1 MKFLTKKSNA
11 YIWNMAGGMLYA
23 FQSVILL
30 MVITRTVD
38 LYSAGIFT
46 IAYASANLFLT
57 IGKYGMRNYQVT
69 DVVPKFNFREYR
81 NSRIATIAFMIAV
94 SAVYVVYKYVV
105 DGYST
110 EKTVIVF
117 VMCLLKSIDAAE
129 DVYHGLYQQQ
139 GRLDIAAKLQTIR
152 MVGTILSFAA
162 GLIVFRNLL
171 TALILATVVS
181 AVLVFGLIAVT
192 LPEFQDKT
200 ASSITGAEARKK
212 TVGLLKICFPLFA
225 GTFLSFYI
233 GNAPKYAIDKLLSEE
248 VQACY
253 GFISMPVFVINL
265 LNGFIYQPILNK
277 LAVDWSMGKKA
288 DFIKKVVRQFACVV
302 GITVAAVAGGYLLG
316 IPVLSILYNTDLKG
330 YRMDLIILL
339 LGGGMLAL
347 SGFLVI
353 VLTIMR
359 KQRNTIFGYALI
371 AVLAYLF
378 SEVFVRRYEVRGA
391 SMLYLVLMSG
401 LTLIFLLML
410 ILELV
415 KMRKAK

>member
-69 DVVPKFNFREYR
+69 DVVPKFDFREYR

-94 SAVYVVYKYVV
+94 SAVYVVYKYAV

-117 VMCLLKSIDAAE
+117 VMCLLKSVDAAE
-129 DVYHGLYQQQ
+129 DVYHGMYQQQ

-302 GITVAAVAGGYLLG
+302 GITVAARGRWIPAWHPG
-316 IPVLSILYNTDLKG
+316 IIHFVQYRPEGLPDGSDYSSSGRWYACTVWFPCDRPDDHEKTEKYHLRICADRSACVSVFGSICPQ
-330 YRMDLIILL
+330 I
-339 LGGGMLAL
+339 
-347 SGFLVI
+347 
-353 VLTIMR
+353 
-359 KQRNTIFGYALI
+359 
-371 AVLAYLF
+371 
-378 SEVFVRRYEVRGA
+378 
-391 SMLYLVLMSG
+391 
-401 LTLIFLLML
+401 
-410 ILELV
+410 
-415 KMRKAK
+415 

>member
-1 MKFLTKKSNA
+1 M
-11 YIWNMAGGMLYA
+11 
-23 FQSVILL
+23 
-30 MVITRTVD
+30 
-38 LYSAGIFT
+38 
-46 IAYASANLFLT
+46 
-57 IGKYGMRNYQVT
+57 
-69 DVVPKFNFREYR
+69 
-81 NSRIATIAFMIAV
+81 
-94 SAVYVVYKYVV
+94 
-105 DGYST
+105 
-110 EKTVIVF
+110 
-117 VMCLLKSIDAAE
+117 
-129 DVYHGLYQQQ
+129 
-139 GRLDIAAKLQTIR
+139 
-152 MVGTILSFAA
+152 
-162 GLIVFRNLL
+162 
-171 TALILATVVS
+171 
-181 AVLVFGLIAVT
+181 
-192 LPEFQDKT
+192 
-200 ASSITGAEARKK
+200 
-212 TVGLLKICFPLFA
+212 GLLKICFPLFA